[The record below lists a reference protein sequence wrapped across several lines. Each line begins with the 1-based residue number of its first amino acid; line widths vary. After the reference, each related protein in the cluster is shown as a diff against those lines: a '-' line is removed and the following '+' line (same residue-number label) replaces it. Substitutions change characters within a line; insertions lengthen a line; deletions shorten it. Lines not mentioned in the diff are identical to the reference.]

1 MYKYLSLCQEREKFR
16 ARLVDMIKQ
25 KRKKEKEKAFRRIN
39 TCMLEIEEEEEMD
52 EDIILENNDNVLRY
66 YYYLT
71 QGIDDVYVGSMDVDL
86 LINILKRVP
95 TKWKDKFKELL
106 NRLVKEVK
114 EEYILSV
121 KKSVIEFVIGNSVYS
136 SLKQVRSACSIFNL
150 QRSSYKGITK
160 AYIGIT
166 NI

>member
-16 ARLVDMIKQ
+16 TRLVHMIKQ
-25 KRKKEKEKAFRRIN
+25 RRKEEKEKAFRRIN
-39 TCMLEIEEEEEMD
+39 TCMQEIEEKEEMD
-52 EDIILENNDNVLRY
+52 EDIILGNNDNVLRY

-86 LINILKRVP
+86 LINILNRVP

-136 SLKQVRSACSIFNL
+136 SLKQVRSACSIINL
-150 QRSSYKGITK
+150 QRSS
-160 AYIGIT
+160 
-166 NI
+166 